1 MFVKICGITNIDD
14 ALCAAEY
21 GASAIGLNFYRE
33 SKRYVSPD
41 AAYAIVRELP
51 ESVRKV
57 GVFVNA
63 DPDFVKKTAAQ
74 LLLDFVQFHGDETP
88 EYVRSFGA
96 QAIKVFRMGDGFD
109 PSQLEA
115 YGTSLSLLDA
125 FDSDAF
131 GGTGKTTDWE
141 MARRAGAY
149 GKIILA
155 GGLTP
160 ENIQEAIRRAMPFGV
175 DTASGVES
183 SPGHK
188 DHAKM
193 KEFIDL
199 ANNTKIDTAAGVQQ

>member
-21 GASAIGLNFYRE
+21 EASAVGFNFYRD
-33 SKRYVSPD
+33 SRRYVSPET
-41 AAYAIVRELP
+41 AITIVRELP
-51 ESVRKV
+51 ETVRKV

-96 QAIKVFRMGDGFD
+96 QAIKVFRIGDGFD
-109 PSQLEA
+109 PAMLQA
-115 YGTSLSLLDA
+115 YGTSLSLIDA

-131 GGTGKTTDWE
+131 GGTGKTTDWAL
-141 MARRAGAY
+141 ARRAGEF

-160 ENIQEAIRRAMPFGV
+160 ENVQDAIRAADPFGV

-193 KEFIDL
+193 KDFIAL
-199 ANNTKIDTAAGVQQ
+199 ARAIKPEPPKGAGQ